1 MATTLTFASWLYA
14 TRVMAITAGCTI
26 LSQGACAQAPSTT
39 PTATVPVTQRIGVE
53 PEIVRDSIPG
63 TLITFELVL
72 VPGGSVTLDTPS
84 GRRTVRVDPF
94 YMGRTEV
101 TWDMYDVYMLR
112 LDEAQ
117 GSTAADAVARP
128 SMPYA
133 VPDYE
138 WGHDGYAAISIA
150 SGAAQTFAEWLSA
163 RTGHRYRLPT
173 EAEWVH
179 AARLAEGS
187 GLTRERID
195 DIAWHRGNAE
205 RKTHPI
211 ASREPDAL
219 GLFDLFGNAA
229 EWVLTEDGGFVA
241 RGGSFRDDA
250 GVVGAHARAEQERSW
265 TERDP
270 QIPSSIWWL
279 SDAPFIG
286 FRVVREAQP
295 AR

>member
-1 MATTLTFASWLYA
+1 MAVTSC
-14 TRVMAITAGCTI
+14 CTI
-26 LSQGACAQAPSTT
+26 VPQGGCAQKQSTT
-39 PTATVPVTQRIGVE
+39 TPATVQVAERIAAE

-63 TLITFELVL
+63 TLITFELVR
-72 VPGGSVTLDTPS
+72 VPGGSVTLDTPA
-84 GRRTVRVDPF
+84 GRRTVMVEPF
-94 YMGRTEV
+94 YLGRTEV

-112 LDEAQ
+112 LDEAR
-117 GSTAADAVARP
+117 SSAAADAIARP

-150 SGAAQTFAEWLSA
+150 HGAAQSFTQWLSA
-163 RTGHRYRLPT
+163 RTGHTYRLPT
-173 EAEWVH
+173 EAEWIH
-179 AARLAEGS
+179 AARLAAGS
-187 GLTRERID
+187 DLTRARID
-195 DIAWHRGNAE
+195 AIAWHRDNAE

-211 ASREPDAL
+211 ASREPDAM

-229 EWVLTEDGGFVA
+229 EWVRTEDGGFVT
-241 RGGSFRDDA
+241 RGGSFRDDPA
-250 GVVGAHARAEQERSW
+250 TVGPQARAEQSRSW

-279 SDAPFIG
+279 SDGPFVG